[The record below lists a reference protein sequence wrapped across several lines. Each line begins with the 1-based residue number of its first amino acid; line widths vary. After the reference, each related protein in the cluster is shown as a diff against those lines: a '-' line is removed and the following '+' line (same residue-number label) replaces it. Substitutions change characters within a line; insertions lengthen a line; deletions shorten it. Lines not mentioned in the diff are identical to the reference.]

1 MPLNVGVSSVE
12 LTEQLQVFV
21 TASVGVVGFEPSVD
35 YGGAISTASVPEP
48 DQQRVSGTVGP
59 GAGDEKQV
67 ILGTGLSAGDL
78 PTTILVTFAIDEGP
92 AAGEQE
98 QVEVEVTLDDP
109 NGGNGGNGDNG
120 DDDGLSGR
128 DVALA
133 VAGVGGAAFAAQR
146 FLRR

>member
-1 MPLNVGVSSVE
+1 MPLNVGVVNVE
-12 LTEQLQVFV
+12 LTEDLDVLV
-21 TASVGVVGFEPSVD
+21 TASVSVVGFEPSVD
-35 YGGAISTASVPEP
+35 YGGALSTSSVPEP

-98 QVEVEVTLDDP
+98 QVEVEVTR
-109 NGGNGGNGDNG
+109 G

-128 DVALA
+128 DAALA